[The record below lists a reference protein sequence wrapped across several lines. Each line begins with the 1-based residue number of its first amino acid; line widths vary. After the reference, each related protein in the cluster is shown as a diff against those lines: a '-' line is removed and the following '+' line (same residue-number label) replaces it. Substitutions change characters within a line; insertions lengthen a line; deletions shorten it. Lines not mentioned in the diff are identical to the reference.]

1 MYCRCLLPFML
12 LALDAGWYP
21 LPPPPPPPP
30 RCPVGPGDDTHT
42 LGMPA
47 CTLCR
52 DDDPVDRVDLD
63 VIVVAPVEA
72 EDDSELSLC
81 SICGTRKGEIKWF
94 PAEFSFKVG
103 RGCVTIHIKFTQP

>member
-21 LPPPPPPPP
+21 LPPPPLL
-30 RCPVGPGDDTHT
+30 RSPVGGEDTHT

-63 VIVVAPVEA
+63 VIVVAPVDA
-72 EDDSELSLC
+72 DDDSELSLC
-81 SICGTRKGEIKWF
+81 SICAR
-94 PAEFSFKVG
+94 
-103 RGCVTIHIKFTQP
+103 R

>member
-1 MYCRCLLPFML
+1 ML

-21 LPPPPPPPP
+21 LPPPPPP

-52 DDDPVDRVDLD
+52 DEDPVDRVDLD

-81 SICGTRKGEIKWF
+81 SICGTREEEGDN
-94 PAEFSFKVG
+94 SFLHRYAWSEVA
-103 RGCVTIHIKFTQP
+103 